1 MLAMAAFAVL
11 GHAAGLHYPLQV
23 YLALVPPAVLLT
35 ILPVSLAGWGLREG
49 AMVGLFLLVGADR
62 SMVLTFSIVYGL
74 VNLVAS
80 LPGLVVYLGQR
91 QQL

>member
-1 MLAMAAFAVL
+1 MAAFAVL
-11 GHAAGLHYPLQV
+11 GHGAGLHYPLQV

-49 AMVGLFLLVGADR
+49 AMVGLFLLVGADK

-74 VNLVAS
+74 VNLIAS
-80 LPGLVVYLGQR
+80 LPGLAVYLGQR
-91 QQL
+91 QEL